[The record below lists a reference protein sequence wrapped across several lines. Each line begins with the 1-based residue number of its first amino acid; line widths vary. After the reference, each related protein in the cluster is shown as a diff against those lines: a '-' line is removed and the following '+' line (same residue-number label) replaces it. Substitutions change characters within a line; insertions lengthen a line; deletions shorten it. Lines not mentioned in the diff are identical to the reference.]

1 MCNDRKRH
9 GGGIGQ
15 LSSTRRETGR
25 GGRAGKTIGTP
36 VPGSGW
42 TRDGGDRVASLEK
55 FAATAFNAARGDGRP
70 AACPLPLANGIELP
84 NDLTRAKTTQPVP
97 EPCGGKVTRHPPTV
111 LAKASGVSLRF

>member
-1 MCNDRKRH
+1 MSRSIDFFDCTAVPTKISTFSD
-9 GGGIGQ
+9 GIGQ

-97 EPCGGKVTRHPPTV
+97 EPCGE
-111 LAKASGVSLRF
+111 